1 MSFSVE
7 TEREDDGRWVAE
19 VVDLRGVLAYGP
31 TRDEAVA
38 NAEALA
44 VRVAA
49 DRMRHREAPPEW
61 LQERTSGRTR
71 P

>member
-7 TEREDDGRWVAE
+7 TEREDDGRWIAE
-19 VVDLRGVLAYGP
+19 VVELPGVLAYGT

-49 DRMRHREAPPEW
+49 DRTPYPAAPPEW
-61 LQERTSGRTR
+61 LQERRDGRAR
-71 P
+71 R